1 MKILVLILVLVF
13 ALVSFGDY
21 RIALS
26 TIDGN
31 GGTSSGGQYK
41 LTGTIGQPLA
51 KYSSAGNYELL
62 GGLGTGGPLC
72 FVDFPDFIIFAEYWL
87 QTGAGLPADINGDG
101 VVDIYDLKLL
111 ADEWMCTCPYNWPLR
126 LK

>member
-1 MKILVLILVLVF
+1 MAAAEQVQAGNISLP
-13 ALVSFGDY
+13 AQLVS
-21 RIALS
+21 RLRNIHR
-26 TIDGN
+26 
-31 GGTSSGGQYK
+31 
-41 LTGTIGQPLA
+41 LA
-51 KYSSAGNYELL
+51 IMNCWAVWEPAGL
-62 GGLGTGGPLC
+62 LC